1 LEIDREKIKKILV
14 IKFGGIGDVLL
25 STPVLPNLK
34 NYFPDAEI
42 CFLTHTS
49 CRDIFIDNPY
59 ISRYFTYNFGEPDSK
74 RLLKSIR
81 EHNFDL
87 VIDLFGNPRSA
98 SVTFF
103 SKAKYRV
110 GFNFRNR
117 KYAYNISTDTRPDT
131 IHNVE
136 FNFDALKKTGVPIV
150 SNDLKFFI
158 NDSHKEFADDFISKN
173 GIDKKDI
180 FGILISG
187 GWETKRYKTNG
198 FIELIKRIREKYDV
212 NFLLIWGVESEK
224 KECEA
229 IKNETGDY
237 VFISPE
243 TTLKYS
249 SALMRKCKLIIGND
263 SGLLHL
269 AVASGVPVLG
279 IYGPTNPVSQGPY
292 GEKNIVVRN
301 EKLDCLNCNLLE
313 CKIGNICMTELPKE
327 KIIENLENLFFRNGI
342 PAKNPQG

>member
-1 LEIDREKIKKILV
+1 MEIDKGKIKKILV

-34 NYFPDAEI
+34 SFFPGAEI
-42 CFLTHTS
+42 YFLTHTN
-49 CRDIFIDNPY
+49 CRDIFIDNPF
-59 ISRYFTYNFGEPDSK
+59 ITRYFTYNFGEPDSK
-74 RLLKSIR
+74 RLLKSMR
-81 EHNFDL
+81 EQNFDM

-103 SKAKYRV
+103 SKAEYRI
-110 GFNFRNR
+110 GYNYRNR
-117 KYAYNISTDTRPDT
+117 KYAYNIIVEGRPHN

-136 FNFDALKKTGVPIV
+136 YNLDAIRGIDIPIV
-150 SNDLKFFI
+150 SDKLEFFI
-158 NDSHKEFADDFISKN
+158 NDSHKSFAEDFVKRN
-173 GIDKKDI
+173 GIKGKDI

-187 GWETKRYKTNG
+187 GWETKKYKNKD
-198 FIELIKRIREKYDV
+198 FSDLIKMIRVKHNV
-212 NFLLIWGVESEK
+212 NFLLIWGIETER
-224 KECEA
+224 KECEI
-229 IKNETGDY
+229 IKNNTGDY

-249 SALMRKCKLIIGND
+249 SALMRKCKAIIGND

-292 GEKNIVVRN
+292 GEYNVVVRN
-301 EKLDCLNCNLLE
+301 DNLECLNCNLLE
-313 CKIGNICMTELPKE
+313 CKIGNICMTELPKD
-327 KIIENLENLFFRNGI
+327 KIIEKLNLLLNG
-342 PAKNPQG
+342 N

>member
-1 LEIDREKIKKILV
+1 MEIDKDKIEKILV

-25 STPVLPNLK
+25 STPVLLNIK
-34 NYFPDAEI
+34 NYFPEAEI
-42 CFLTHTS
+42 YFLTHTS
-49 CRDIFIDNPY
+49 CRDIFIGNPY
-59 ISRYFTYNFGEPDSK
+59 ITGYFTYNFGEPDSK
-74 RLLKSIR
+74 RLLKSMR
-81 EHNFDL
+81 NQNFDL

-98 SVTFF
+98 SITFF

-117 KYAYNISTDTRPDT
+117 KYAYNILIEPRPDT

-136 FNFDALKKTGVPIV
+136 FNLDALRGMGIPIV
-150 SNDLKFFI
+150 SNELKFYI
-158 NDSHKEFADDFISKN
+158 NDSHKDFADDFLVKN

-187 GWETKRYKTNG
+187 GWETKKYKTKD
-198 FIELIKRIREKYDV
+198 FIELIKKIREKYNMD
-212 NFLLIWGVESEK
+212 FLLIWGVEYEK
-224 KECEA
+224 KECEK
-229 IKNETGDY
+229 IKNDTGEY

-249 SALMRKCKLIIGND
+249 SALIRKCKVIIGND

-292 GEKNIVVRN
+292 GENNLVIRN

-313 CKIGNICMTELPKE
+313 CKIGNTCMTELPKE
-327 KIIENLENLFFRNGI
+327 KIIEKLDLLI
-342 PAKNPQG
+342 KK

>member
-1 LEIDREKIKKILV
+1 MYKKISEIDKEEIRKILV

-34 NYFPDAEI
+34 NYFPESEI
-42 CFLTHTS
+42 YFLTHTS

-59 ISRYFTYNFGEPDSK
+59 IKRYLTYNFGEADSK

-81 EHNFDL
+81 NHKFDL
-87 VIDLFGNPRSA
+87 VIDLYGNPRTA
-98 SVTFF
+98 LITYK

-110 GFNFRNR
+110 GYDFRQR
-117 KYAYNISTDTRPDT
+117 KYAYNIIIQSPRES

-136 FNFDALKKTGVPIV
+136 FHFNALREIKVPII
-150 SNDLKFFI
+150 SNKLEFFI
-158 NDSHKEFADDFISKN
+158 NNYHAELANIYITEN

-187 GWETKRYKTNG
+187 GWETKRYKTKD
-198 FIELIKRIREKYDV
+198 FVELIKIIRQKYDV
-212 NFLLIWGVESEK
+212 NILLIWGVESEK
-224 KECEA
+224 KECEI

-237 VFISPE
+237 VFISPK

-269 AVASGVPVLG
+269 AVASGVPILG

-301 EKLDCLNCNLLE
+301 ESLDCLNCNLLE
-313 CKIGNICMTELPKE
+313 CKIGNICMTELPKDIIVE
-327 KIIENLENLFFRNGI
+327 KINLLI
-342 PAKNPQG
+342 SKNI

>member
-1 LEIDREKIKKILV
+1 MEIDKKTIKKILI

-42 CFLTHTS
+42 YFLTHTS

-59 ISRYFTYNFGEPDSK
+59 ITRYFTYNFGEADSK

-81 EHNFDL
+81 EQNFDM
-87 VIDLFGNPRSA
+87 VIDLYGNPRSA

-110 GFNFRNR
+110 GYNFRNR
-117 KYAYNISTDTRPDT
+117 KYAYNIITDARPHT

-136 FNFDALKKTGVPIV
+136 FNLDALRGMGISIV
-150 SNDLKFFI
+150 SNELKFFI
-158 NDSHKEFADDFISKN
+158 NDSHKNFADEFTTKN
-173 GIDKKDI
+173 GIDKKEI
-180 FGILISG
+180 YGILISG
-187 GWETKRYKTNG
+187 GWETKKYKTKD
-198 FIELIKRIREKYDV
+198 FAELIKKIREKYDV

-224 KECEA
+224 KECEM
-229 IKNETGDY
+229 IKNETGEY
-237 VFISPE
+237 VFISHE

-249 SALMRKCKLIIGND
+249 SALMRKSKLIIGND

-269 AVASGVPVLG
+269 AVASGIPVLG

-301 EKLDCLNCNLLE
+301 ETLDCLNCNLLE

-327 KIIENLENLFFRNGI
+327 NIIEKIDLLINKIN
-342 PAKNPQG
+342 